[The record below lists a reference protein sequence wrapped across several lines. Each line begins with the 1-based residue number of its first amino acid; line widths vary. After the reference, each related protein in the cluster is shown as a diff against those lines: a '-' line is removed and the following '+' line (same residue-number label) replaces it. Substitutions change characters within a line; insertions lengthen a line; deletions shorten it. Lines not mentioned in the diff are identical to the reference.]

1 MAPRLVASIFL
12 ALTLLGAAPGPKG
25 LRASANR
32 MAGEG
37 SPYLALHA
45 ADAVQWYG
53 WGDEAFAK
61 AKREGKPLF
70 LSIGYASCHWCHV
83 LQRESFVDPEIA
95 RLLNTR
101 FVPVL
106 VDREERPDVDAT
118 YIAFVEA
125 MNDGVAGWPANLVLT
140 PDLEPLTGTSYVSR
154 ERLQSMLESF
164 DAKWTSDRASLLV
177 PAAEVLAQLRA
188 KAQRPGGSAEGAPQL
203 VERVYQRY
211 RDAVDTEHGGFGGA
225 PKFPQPAA
233 LDFLFRY
240 AVRTNSASAEEL
252 VKKNLRALAAG
263 AVHDQVGGGF
273 HRYAVDA
280 AWRMPHFEKMLADQA
295 LLAMVYTEFWQLRH
309 DPADERVARR
319 ALDYVL
325 RTMRDKEG
333 GFAAAEDSDSLT
345 PIPGSPQ
352 VLEGAHYTWTTEE
365 IAHVVGK
372 QRVDLVTYAYGLK
385 PVGNVPEGLD
395 PAGAFKGQNV
405 LALVHSDEE
414 LRKRFGL
421 TQQQLDVEME
431 AALAKLQLVR
441 EHRPR
446 PARDEKIVTS
456 WNGLMISAL
465 ARGGVAFGQSSYID
479 AARTAARFAQG
490 RLYDSKSHTLV
501 RRVVHGKA
509 GGAALT
515 EDYAFLIQGLI
526 DLYEATFTTRWLEL
540 AIDLQQRQD
549 ELFWDG
555 AGMRYSAG
563 GSVPP
568 LLRDAVAERDGATP
582 SVNAISALNLIRL
595 GDMVDSEPW
604 RARASA
610 ILTSFATRMQS
621 NPAEL
626 PSVAATLTV
635 SLAPPKQIVIV
646 GDPGADDTKAMLR
659 AAGERFTPRRSLFL
673 VYGGP
678 SQEEL
683 ARYVPLVKEMKA
695 LDKHATA
702 YVCEKYICK
711 APTSDLQTFIGML

>member
-1 MAPRLVASIFL
+1 MAPRLVASILL
-12 ALTLLGAAPGPKG
+12 AVALLGAAPRPK
-25 LRASANR
+25 APKATPANR
-32 MAGEG
+32 ITGEG

-45 ADAVQWYG
+45 SDAVQWYG

-61 AKREGKPLF
+61 ARKEGKPLF

-95 RLLNTR
+95 RLLNTK

-125 MNDGVAGWPANLVLT
+125 MNDGVAGWPANLILT
-140 PDLEPLTGTSYVSR
+140 PDLEPLTGTSYVGR
-154 ERLQSMLESF
+154 DRLQSMLGSF
-164 DAKWTSDRASLLV
+164 DARWTGDRASLLI

-188 KAQRPGGSAEGAPQL
+188 KAQRPGGSAEGASQL
-203 VERVYQRY
+203 IERVYQRY
-211 RDAVDTEHGGFGGA
+211 RDAADAEHGGFGGA
-225 PKFPQPAA
+225 PKFPQPVA

-252 VKKNLRALAAG
+252 VKTNLRALAAG

-280 AWRMPHFEKMLADQA
+280 AWRMPHFEKMLTDQA

-333 GFAAAEDSDSLT
+333 GFFAAEDSDSLT

-352 VLEGAHYTWTTEE
+352 VLEGAHYTWMTEE

-385 PVGNVPEGLD
+385 PGGNVPEGLD
-395 PAGAFKGQNV
+395 PAGAFKDQNV
-405 LALVHSDEE
+405 LALVHSDDE

-421 TQQQLDVEME
+421 TQQQLDTEME
-431 AALAKLQLVR
+431 AAIAKLQLVR
-441 EHRPR
+441 GHRPR

-465 ARGGVAFGQSSYID
+465 ARGGVAFGQSSYVD
-479 AARTAARFAQG
+479 AARTAARYAQA

-501 RRVVHGKA
+501 RRAVRGKA

-526 DLYEATFTTRWLEL
+526 DLYEA
-540 AIDLQQRQD
+540 
-549 ELFWDG
+549 
-555 AGMRYSAG
+555 
-563 GSVPP
+563 
-568 LLRDAVAERDGATP
+568 
-582 SVNAISALNLIRL
+582 
-595 GDMVDSEPW
+595 
-604 RARASA
+604 
-610 ILTSFATRMQS
+610 
-621 NPAEL
+621 
-626 PSVAATLTV
+626 
-635 SLAPPKQIVIV
+635 
-646 GDPGADDTKAMLR
+646 
-659 AAGERFTPRRSLFL
+659 
-673 VYGGP
+673 
-678 SQEEL
+678 
-683 ARYVPLVKEMKA
+683 
-695 LDKHATA
+695 
-702 YVCEKYICK
+702 
-711 APTSDLQTFIGML
+711 